1 MHGMQSFAVGMIAA
15 ALVAGCAG
23 ANSQSADNAEP
34 RAQKVYRTGS
44 NLPVK
49 DDDGSVLAVK
59 PDANSPIMRAPGA
72 SPKSGM

>member
-1 MHGMQSFAVGMIAA
+1 MQTLAVGMIAA

-34 RAQKVYRTGS
+34 RAQKIYRTGS

-49 DDDGSVLAVK
+49 DDDGSVLATK
-59 PDANSPIMRAPGA
+59 PDANSPILHSPGA
-72 SPKSGM
+72 SPRSGM

>member
-1 MHGMQSFAVGMIAA
+1 MKRFAAGMTAA

-34 RAQKVYRTGS
+34 RGQKIYRTGS

-49 DDDGSVLAVK
+49 DDDGSVQVAR
-59 PDANSPIMRAPGA
+59 PDANSAILHSPGA